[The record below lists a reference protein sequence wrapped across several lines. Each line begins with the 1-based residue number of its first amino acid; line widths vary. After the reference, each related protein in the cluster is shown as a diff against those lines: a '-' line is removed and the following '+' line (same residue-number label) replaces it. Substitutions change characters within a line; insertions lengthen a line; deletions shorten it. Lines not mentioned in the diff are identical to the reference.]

1 MLYEFVG
8 QLGHVNESVLMHSD
22 IDKRAEIYDIA
33 TYALFESL
41 GIPMH
46 LRDVGIDD
54 SRLAEMAHHIAVN
67 EGLDSAWAPLSE
79 NDILEILKAS
89 L

>member
-1 MLYEFVG
+1 
-8 QLGHVNESVLMHSD
+8 
-22 IDKRAEIYDIA
+22 
-33 TYALFESL
+33 
-41 GIPMH
+41 
-46 LRDVGIDD
+46 
-54 SRLAEMAHHIAVN
+54 MAHHSAVN